1 MPVRFGEDIKTVRIV
16 AGHNKNNNSL
26 EVEGDIYDVI
36 VEKENRQSLPHLNAV
51 RRPASKI
58 TIAEMLSGVNEVY
71 SQLNFTLKKHTEN
84 SIISFYEI

>member
-1 MPVRFGEDIKTVRIV
+1 MPVRFGKNIKTVRIV

-26 EVEGDIYDVI
+26 EIEGDIYDVI
-36 VEKENRQSLPHLNAV
+36 IEKENRQVQPQFNAV
-51 RRPASKI
+51 KRPAGKI